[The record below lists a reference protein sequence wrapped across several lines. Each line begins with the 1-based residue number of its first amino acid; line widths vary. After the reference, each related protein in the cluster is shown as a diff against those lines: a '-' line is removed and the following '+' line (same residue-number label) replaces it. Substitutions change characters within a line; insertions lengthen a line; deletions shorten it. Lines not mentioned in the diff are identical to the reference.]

1 MAVDAP
7 DSTFD
12 AKQFEAIYPTGVE
25 RHYWNRCRNRV
36 IARQLRGIGAQGP
49 MLEIGCGKGLV
60 VADLRRRGFDVSG
73 VELAQVE
80 VIPEAR
86 EHVRTGDDVFDLE
99 PGLRATIRTILLLDV
114 IEHLEHPD
122 AFIAGIR
129 KAFPA
134 LEWMVYTVPARQELF
149 SNYDRFNNHY
159 RRYDLKLLQNVCL
172 STGHAYGRHRTSST
186 CCIQWPGCNRGFS
199 GERKL
204 RYNVPAR
211 GPASMLHALLGASF
225 FAEYL
230 LFPRG
235 WPGTSIFIAAV
246 MER

>member
-86 EHVRTGDDVFDLE
+86 EHVRTAIDVFDLE

-122 AFIAGIR
+122 AFIARIR

-159 RRYDLKLLQNVCL
+159 RRYDLKSLRGHVDPDRSRVWKASYFYHLLYPMAWLQL
-172 STGHAYGRHRTSST
+172 R
-186 CCIQWPGCNRGFS
+186 IS
-199 GERKL
+199 GEREL

-230 LFPRG
+230 LFPRS
-235 WPGTSIFIAAV
+235 WPGTSIIAAV